1 MRNILSRDIQEYA
14 KCVQGK
20 GKGKRTGNCKK
31 LIASQ
36 PSVILSMFQNK
47 DILHLQFIRML
58 YQWILEKYVYALKIP
73 VKQDDLTITINN
85 RPYIYIK
92 NNHKSGGHGKRTS
105 YTNILEN
112 IFSLLEIHEPLKEHI
127 HNYFDFIGIEE
138 KVDGRKKNRKRQLSS
153 SDDLDDDD
161 SDYDNYHYNN
171 NKKQPRFN

>member
-14 KCVQGK
+14 TCVQGK
-20 GKGKRTGNCKK
+20 GRRTGNCKK

-73 VKQDDLTITINN
+73 VKQDDLSITINN

-112 IFSLLEIHEPLKEHI
+112 IFSLLEIHDPLKEHL
-127 HNYFDFIGIEE
+127 HTDYFNFIGIEE

-153 SDDLDDDD
+153 DGDLDDDD
-161 SDYDNYHYNN
+161 SDDDYYDHN
-171 NKKQPRFN
+171 NKKQARFN